1 MKISTSTV
9 RIPVNIFMNNK
20 DTESINNVLDNIRA
34 LYDWLDEKEINSITS
49 ESTGKVIETCE
60 LRRVCG
66 ILSGL
71 ASLAH
76 WQG

>member
-9 RIPVNIFMNNK
+9 RTLVNIFMNDV
-20 DTESINNVLDNIRA
+20 DTESINNVLNNIRA
-34 LYDWLDEKEINSITS
+34 LYDLLDEKGINSITS
-49 ESTGKVIETCE
+49 ESTGEVIETCE

-66 ILSGL
+66 ILNGL
-71 ASLAH
+71 ASLSH

>member
-9 RIPVNIFMNNK
+9 RIPVNIFMNDK
-20 DTESINNVLDNIRA
+20 DIESINNVLDNLRA
-34 LYDWLDEKEINSITS
+34 LYDWLDEREINSIIS
-49 ESTGKVIETCE
+49 ESTGEVVETCE
-60 LRRVCG
+60 LRRACG

-71 ASLAH
+71 ASLSH